1 MSRTHDDDYTR
12 IERRLIQGQ
21 EARVRADPR
30 AIHVEWRPGRPVYH
44 GVRVGDRIKDADAD
58 VESIR
63 IDEWTVREMTPERVV
78 GEHVRTGERREWDR
92 RELETGLVIGRYAT
106 NLSAFELV
114 TALPVGSW
122 DAAETGDG
130 AGDGL
135 YHGRPYVTAVAYG
148 NNGEKYGR
156 RYWRG
161 ERGAESRLEPWNE
174 DPKARALDPSIRTL
188 LDETIRRALS
198 NDGYEVPAWP
208 ADGSAPSDAKSRRA
222 D

>member
-1 MSRTHDDDYTR
+1 VSRTHGDDSTR
-12 IERRLIQGQ
+12 IERRPIQGR
-21 EARVRADPR
+21 EARVRLDPR
-30 AIHVEWRPGRPVYH
+30 AIHVEWRPGRPVYY

-63 IDEWTVREMTPERVV
+63 IDEWTVREITSERVV

-122 DAAETGDG
+122 DAADEGD
-130 AGDGL
+130 ADDGL
-135 YHGRPYVTAVAYG
+135 YHGRPYVSVVAYG

-161 ERGAESRLEPWNE
+161 ERGAESHLEPWNE
-174 DPKARALDPSIRTL
+174 DVKARELAPSVGAS
-188 LDETIRRALS
+188 LDETVRRALS
-198 NDGYEVPAWP
+198 DDGYEVPPWP
-208 ADGSAPSDAKSRRA
+208 DEETARTDAGARRV